1 MGRGYMTLP
10 SESAAEIAELRLRVA
25 ALERQAGVRDTA
37 YLLCCDN
44 CSHWVVEHRA
54 GVCDDLDCPAC
65 GCRSL
70 YLSHRIPWP
79 PDRRAG

>member
-37 YLLCCDN
+37 YLLALL
-44 CSHWVVEHRA
+44 RQLLA
-54 GVCDDLDCPAC
+54 LGC
-65 GCRSL
+65 GTPRWCL
-70 YLSHRIPWP
+70 
-79 PDRRAG
+79 RRP